1 MICSIE
7 DLRFPIQKHKN
18 HNVYVIFWDIKEK
31 TFRCIF
37 YLIGNI
43 VLASGLSLNT
53 KAGLGVIPIIST
65 AYIFSDISGF
75 SFGDTT
81 FVLYCTFVAAQLC
94 MIKDWKVLL
103 QIPFSIVFT
112 RFGNLFSTLFTIQPS
127 TLSSQLITLS
137 AAILLTGIGVALTVN
152 MRIVPNPGDGIVN
165 AIGPVIGKDMGFS
178 KNLFDSFCVIIKL
191 VIGLFTSRLFYGIGP
206 GTVIAVLATGR
217 VIHIF
222 NQFTKYRLD
231 TLAGL

>member
-1 MICSIE
+1 M
-7 DLRFPIQKHKN
+7 
-18 HNVYVIFWDIKEK
+18 
-31 TFRCIF
+31 
-37 YLIGNI
+37 
-43 VLASGLSLNT
+43 ASARLSQPH
-53 KAGLGVIPIIST
+53 I
-65 AYIFSDISGF
+65 YSDIIGF

-137 AAILLTGIGVALTVN
+137 ATILLTGIGVALTVN

-165 AIGPVIGKDMGFS
+165 AIGQVIGKDMGFS

-217 VIHIF
+217 VIHII

-231 TLAGL
+231 TLAGLWQSIFSYQIKRMRHTSHP

>member
-37 YLIGNI
+37 YLIGII
-43 VLASGLSLNT
+43 VLASGLTLNT
-53 KAGLGVIPIIST
+53 KAGLGVSPIIST
-65 AYIFSDISGF
+65 AYIFSDI
-75 SFGDTT
+75 
-81 FVLYCTFVAAQLC
+81 
-94 MIKDWKVLL
+94 I
-103 QIPFSIVFT
+103 
-112 RFGNLFSTLFTIQPS
+112 
-127 TLSSQLITLS
+127 
-137 AAILLTGIGVALTVN
+137 
-152 MRIVPNPGDGIVN
+152 
-165 AIGPVIGKDMGFS
+165 GFS

-191 VIGLFTSRLFYGIGP
+191 VIGLFTSRLFYGIRP

>member
-37 YLIGNI
+37 YLIAII
-43 VLASGLSLNT
+43 VLASGLTLNT
-53 KAGLGVIPIIST
+53 KAGLGVSPIIST
-65 AYIFSDISGF
+65 AYIFSDI
-75 SFGDTT
+75 
-81 FVLYCTFVAAQLC
+81 
-94 MIKDWKVLL
+94 I
-103 QIPFSIVFT
+103 
-112 RFGNLFSTLFTIQPS
+112 
-127 TLSSQLITLS
+127 
-137 AAILLTGIGVALTVN
+137 
-152 MRIVPNPGDGIVN
+152 
-165 AIGPVIGKDMGFS
+165 GFS

-217 VIHIF
+217 VIHII
-222 NQFTKYRLD
+222 NQFTEYRLD

>member
-1 MICSIE
+1 
-7 DLRFPIQKHKN
+7 
-18 HNVYVIFWDIKEK
+18 
-31 TFRCIF
+31 
-37 YLIGNI
+37 
-43 VLASGLSLNT
+43 
-53 KAGLGVIPIIST
+53 
-65 AYIFSDISGF
+65 
-75 SFGDTT
+75 
-81 FVLYCTFVAAQLC
+81 
-94 MIKDWKVLL
+94 
-103 QIPFSIVFT
+103 
-112 RFGNLFSTLFTIQPS
+112 
-127 TLSSQLITLS
+127 
-137 AAILLTGIGVALTVN
+137 

-206 GTVIAVLATGR
+206 GTVIAVLTTGR